1 MSFDWFKNV
10 IQVCIVKFISLT
22 KIKECQMIRVK
33 WNSNMK
39 VDNIEWAIQYCQ
51 LFTIEKSVSS
61 QQITNKLSFRVVH
74 LFGSIVT
81 FLTAYRS
88 RWSCSQL
95 PWLFMSLLYISW
107 YYKYKGQVRRCYRLN
122 CLEVVSIWNTSP
134 FSGFSQ

>member
-39 VDNIEWAIQYCQ
+39 VDNIERPI
-51 LFTIEKSVSS
+51 FTIEKSVSS
-61 QQITNKLSFRVVH
+61 QQITNKLSFQVVH
-74 LFGSIVT
+74 LFWKYCHISYSLQV
-81 FLTAYRS
+81 
-88 RWSCSQL
+88 QVV
-95 PWLFMSLLYISW
+95 LFPITLVIHESTVAYISW
-107 YYKYKGQVRRCYRLN
+107 YNKYKGQVHRCYRLN